1 MYYAS
6 AQKVCIKLTL
16 EFLDLFRNLCCLR
29 VMMVK
34 SWLEHISAG
43 TPGPFQLKIG
53 FCSVLNAR
61 QATQVKRRERTSA
74 HSPGTN
80 THKPARP
87 AQTSSHQALFVSG
100 VTGER
105 RCLTC
110 MTDPLSRYLIWGKTE
125 TYFATRREV
134 LRTLLRVAKF
144 ICIHLSRQSKSWS
157 VNLRD
162 CVAARERE
170 PSSHA
175 SDKPLCG
182 MSTISHR
189 SAARDT
195 TINPSRGATG
205 IIRGRFCPVLPG
217 CCRHLCRVGNSY
229 SGYWMFGAWGVW
241 GVRSGS
247 FILFPF
253 LNSSL
258 ESSCGERRV
267 SGYRAAVHNAPCGR
281 AHRGTSAPAKVRLP
295 MGFSHFNMLTQGQF

>member
-1 MYYAS
+1 MLYAC

-16 EFLDLFRNLCCLR
+16 EFLDLSRNLCCLR
-29 VMMVK
+29 VTMAK

-43 TPGPFQLKIG
+43 TPGAFQLKIC
-53 FCSVLNAR
+53 FCSVLNAG
-61 QATQVKRRERTSA
+61 QATQVERRARTSA
-74 HSPGTN
+74 HSAGTN

-87 AQTSSHQALFVSG
+87 AQTSSHQALFVPG

-105 RCLTC
+105 WCPTCVPAGTWCEVKLKLTLPPDERFC
-110 MTDPLSRYLIWGKTE
+110 GLSFGSLNSFVFICPGSQNPDPLICVTASLAESASRRLMHRINRCAEWARSPTG
-125 TYFATRREV
+125 
-134 LRTLLRVAKF
+134 LL
-144 ICIHLSRQSKSWS
+144 
-157 VNLRD
+157 
-162 CVAARERE
+162 
-170 PSSHA
+170 
-175 SDKPLCG
+175 
-182 MSTISHR
+182 
-189 SAARDT
+189 RDT

-229 SGYWMFGAWGVW
+229 SGYWMLGAWGVW

-267 SGYRAAVHNAPCGR
+267 SGFTAAVHNAPCGR

-295 MGFSHFNMLTQGQF
+295 MGFSHFEMLTQGQF